1 MKITFPHLGN
11 TYICVK
17 SILDDIGA
25 DYVIPPFN
33 NKKALELGTR
43 YSPEMVCLPLKINI
57 GNYIQAY
64 EMGADTILM
73 AGGCGPCRFGY
84 YSQLHREILRDAG
97 FHMEVIPM
105 EGADIKD
112 LISRICRVVPG
123 KAELMK
129 LPSILLRAVE
139 IAKRTDELEMLAF
152 RTRARECE
160 RGATDRIYNGFRI
173 KALETRGTK
182 NILKLLV
189 ETETALK
196 SVCLDPNADPLK
208 IGIVGEIYTGIE
220 HFASFDIQYRLGR
233 LGVEV
238 DRKVTVSN
246 WIIEHMIK
254 KPLHLPRDMAFAKA
268 AKPWLG
274 AMIGGHA
281 RETVGHTAIY
291 AKNGYDGVIQIFPF
305 SCMPEIVAESLL
317 PSVERDL
324 DIPVLTLIIDEMTGE
339 AGYMTR
345 VEAFIDMLERRREHR
360 AGKRP
365 GNRTYHGEHD
375 NTRRKGS
382 IEALKSG

>member
-64 EMGADTILM
+64 GMGADTIIM

-84 YSQLHREILRDAG
+84 YSQLHREILKDAG
-97 FHMEVIPM
+97 FDMEVITL
-105 EGADIKD
+105 EGTDIKD
-112 LISRICRVVPG
+112 LVSRIRKIVPG
-123 KAELMK
+123 TSKMMR
-129 LPSILLRAVE
+129 LPSILLRAVQ
-139 IAKRTDELEMLAF
+139 IAKRTDEVEMLAF
-152 RTRARECE
+152 RTRAREWEC
-160 RGATDRIYNGFRI
+160 GATDRVYNGFRR
-173 KALETRGTK
+173 KALETRGTR
-182 NILKLLV
+182 NILKLLD
-189 ETETALK
+189 ETEARLR
-196 SVCLDPNADPLK
+196 SIPLDSYADPLK

-220 HFASFDIQYRLGR
+220 HFASFGIQHRLGR
-233 LGVEV
+233 LGVEA

-254 KPLHLPRDMAFAKA
+254 KPLHLPRDMEYAKA

-281 RETVGHTAIY
+281 QETIGNTAIY

-317 PSVERDL
+317 PSVGRDL

-345 VEAFIDMLERRREHR
+345 VEAFVDMLERRRESRKHEK
-360 AGKRP
+360 GKLLSWNRCGFSQYEP
-365 GNRTYHGEHD
+365 GRH
-375 NTRRKGS
+375 
-382 IEALKSG
+382 

>member
-1 MKITFPHLGN
+1 MKVTFPHLGN

-17 SILDDIGA
+17 SILDDIGI
-25 DYVIPPFN
+25 DYIIPPFN
-33 NKKALELGTR
+33 NKRALELGTR

-64 EMGADTILM
+64 EMGADTIIM

-84 YSQLHREILRDAG
+84 YSQLHREILKDAG
-97 FHMEVIPM
+97 FEMEVITL
-105 EGADIKD
+105 EGTDIKD
-112 LISRICRVVPG
+112 LVSRIRRVVPG
-123 KAELMK
+123 GSELMR

-139 IAKRTDELEMLAF
+139 IAKRADGIEMLAF

-160 RGATDRIYNGFRI
+160 RGTTDRIYNGFRE
-173 KALETRGTK
+173 KALVTKGTR
-182 NILKLLV
+182 NILKLLD
-189 ETETALK
+189 ETEARLK
-196 SVCLDPNADPLK
+196 AVRLDPNADPLRV
-208 IGIVGEIYTGIE
+208 GIVGEIYTGIE
-220 HFASFDIQYRLGR
+220 HFASFDIQHRLGR
-233 LGVEV
+233 LGVEA

-254 KPLHLPRDMAFAKA
+254 KPLRLPRDMAFAKA

-281 RETVGHTAIY
+281 RETVGNTAIY
-291 AKNGYDGVIQIFPF
+291 AMSGYDGVIQIFPF

-324 DIPVLTLIIDEMTGE
+324 GIPVLTLIIDEMTGE

-345 VEAFIDMLERRREHR
+345 VEAFIDMLEKRRE
-360 AGKRP
+360 
-365 GNRTYHGEHD
+365 NREKQRENVTSKTGESGTYK
-375 NTRRKGS
+375 KGRLVS
-382 IEALKSG
+382 WN

>member
-1 MKITFPHLGN
+1 MKVTFPHLGN

-17 SILDDIGA
+17 SILDDIGI
-25 DYVIPPFN
+25 DYIIPPFN
-33 NKKALELGTR
+33 NKRALELGTR

-64 EMGADTILM
+64 EMGADTIIM

-84 YSQLHREILRDAG
+84 YSQLHREILKDAG
-97 FHMEVIPM
+97 FEMEVITL
-105 EGADIKD
+105 EGTDIKD
-112 LISRICRVVPG
+112 LVSKIRRVVPG
-123 KAELMK
+123 GSELMR

-139 IAKRTDELEMLAF
+139 IAKRADGIEMLAF

-160 RGATDRIYNGFRI
+160 RGTTDRIYNGFRE
-173 KALETRGTK
+173 KALVTKGTR
-182 NILKLLV
+182 NILKLLD
-189 ETETALK
+189 ETEARLK
-196 SVCLDPNADPLK
+196 AVRLDPNADPLRV
-208 IGIVGEIYTGIE
+208 GIVGEIYTGIE
-220 HFASFDIQYRLGR
+220 HFASFDIQHRLGR
-233 LGVEV
+233 LGVEA

-254 KPLHLPRDMAFAKA
+254 KPLRLPRDMAFAKA

-281 RETVGHTAIY
+281 RETVGNTAIY
-291 AKNGYDGVIQIFPF
+291 AMSGYDGVIQIFPF

-324 DIPVLTLIIDEMTGE
+324 GIPVLTLIIDEMTGE

-345 VEAFIDMLERRREHR
+345 VEAFIDMLEKRRE
-360 AGKRP
+360 
-365 GNRTYHGEHD
+365 NREKQRENVTSKTGESGTYK
-375 NTRRKGS
+375 KGRLVS
-382 IEALKSG
+382 WN